1 MAIEITLFGFGDDR
15 PAAFGDKNR
24 LSLELET
31 PATPRA
37 VLHGAGIDDATGL
50 VLMNRDQVIPPR
62 QWEDE
67 IVDDDDRLTLLAA
80 FEGG

>member
-15 PAAFGDKNR
+15 PPAFRNENR
-24 LSLELET
+24 LCLEIET
-31 PATPRA
+31 PATPWA
-37 VLHGAGIDDATGL
+37 VLRRAGIEDATGL

-62 QWEDE
+62 QWEND
-67 IVDDDDRLTLLAA
+67 IVEDHDHLTLLAA